1 MTQSKRNGRFIV
13 LEGIDGTGTTT
24 QAERLAGWLRDRG
37 RDVLVTCEP
46 SEGTVGKLI
55 RDIIRPAADDL
66 DERVFALLFAADR
79 IDHIEKEI
87 QPAVNAGRDVVS
99 DRYLMSSLAYQSVIL
114 DLDWVR
120 SLNRFAPPPDI
131 TLLLNAPTELC
142 VERIGAAGRGRE
154 RYEKPE
160 YLEQIRLNYLDIA
173 STLTAE
179 GRRIEVLDAA
189 FGIDELHQQ
198 IVDLVRPLLPVRQP
212 RMDSHGH

>member
-1 MTQSKRNGRFIV
+1 MQESKRNGLFVV

-24 QAERLAGWLRDRG
+24 QAERLANWLREQN
-37 RDVLVTCEP
+37 RDVLLTCEP
-46 SEGTVGKLI
+46 SKGTVGQLI
-55 RDIIRPAADDL
+55 RDIIKPTADDL

-87 QPAVNAGRDVVS
+87 QPTVSAGRDVVS
-99 DRYLMSSLAYQSVIL
+99 DRYVMSSLAYQSVIL

-120 SLNRFAPPPDI
+120 NLNRFAPPPDI

-142 VERIGAAGRGRE
+142 VERIRAAGRGSE
-154 RYEKPE
+154 RYEKPG
-160 YLEQIRLNYLDIA
+160 YLEQIRLNYLNIA

-198 IVDLVRPLLPVRQP
+198 IIGLVRPLLHVRQP
-212 RMDSHGH
+212 RMD